1 MYDFAGDM
9 NERNQGRRHNPNIS
23 EGQRYPRAW
32 STTQN
37 SLLNHVPTDRD
48 RHGQIG
54 VPASSRTLETSAS
67 EGGQFYSD
75 PGSTFSGTTNIPST
89 QLPYDAEYGPSTQ
102 EQQTAPFESYS
113 ANMMM
118 YSVPQA
124 HTQISVFNPS
134 PYVPSLPYRSNP
146 ITSTP
151 LLSEHSDVS
160 QAYFDTDVGAAASL
174 DQQASAE
181 STSAYYQ
188 GIGSSFQYAGSG
200 GEGSSGD
207 TGSTSGL
214 TGVESLYQVA
224 DVSTGGATM
233 PEEVAGRGR
242 ATEYEEKW
250 QGYQR
255 RLAKVFQRIT
265 EGNLETAADELLSL
279 SFWLLSQVEE
289 LGKSGI

>member
-9 NERNQGRRHNPNIS
+9 NERNQGRRHNPNSS
-23 EGQRYPRAW
+23 EGQRYVRTW

-37 SLLNHVPTDRD
+37 RLLNHVPTDPG

-54 VPASSRTLETSAS
+54 VPASSRPLAAS
-67 EGGQFYSD
+67 TCEGGQFYSD
-75 PGSTFSGTTNIPST
+75 PGSTFSGATNIT
-89 QLPYDAEYGPSTQ
+89 AAQLPYDSDYGPSTQ

-118 YSVPQA
+118 YNVPQA
-124 HTQISVFNPS
+124 HTQISGFNAS
-134 PYVPSLPYRSNP
+134 PYVPSLSYRSNP
-146 ITSTP
+146 ITSTS

-160 QAYFDTDVGAAASL
+160 QPYFDTAVGATTSL

-181 STSAYYQ
+181 STSVYYQ
-188 GIGSSFQYAGSG
+188 GIGSSFQYTGSG

-214 TGVESLYQVA
+214 TGVESLYQLA
-224 DVSTGGATM
+224 DVSTGSATM
-233 PEEVAGRGR
+233 PEEDPGRGR
-242 ATEYEEKW
+242 ATDYEEKW

-255 RLAKVFQRIT
+255 RLAKVFKRIT

-289 LGKSGI
+289 LGKSRI